1 MMLMPRR
8 DFDVFDDFF
17 QDDFFKGKEKN
28 NLMKTDIRENED
40 GFILDIDL
48 PGYEKGDIKIDVTD
62 GYLTIH
68 AKTTKE
74 NHDKEKHHYVRRER
88 FVGEATRSFYVG
100 DDIKEDEIKASFRNG
115 ILNLEIPKKK
125 EEEKESEKHYIEIGD

>member
-17 QDDFFKGKEKN
+17 QDDFFRGKEKT
-28 NLMKTDIRENED
+28 NLMKTDIRETED
-40 GFILDIDL
+40 SFILDIDL
-48 PGYEKGDIKIDVTD
+48 PGYNKEDIKIDVTD

-68 AKTTKE
+68 AKTENKE
-74 NHDKEKHHYVRRER
+74 EKKEKHKYIRRER
-88 FVGEATRSFYVG
+88 FVGEVNRSFYVG
-100 DDIKEDEIKASFRNG
+100 DDIKKDEVKASFRNG

-125 EEEKESEKHYIEIGD
+125 DEEKEEEKHYIEIGD

>member
-8 DFDVFDDFF
+8 DFDVFDDLF
-17 QDDFFKGKEKN
+17 QDDFFKGKEKT
-28 NLMKTDIRENED
+28 NLMKTDIRETDNS
-40 GFILDIDL
+40 FILDVDL
-48 PGYEKGDIKIDVTD
+48 PGYNKEDIKIDLTD

-74 NHDKEKHHYVRRER
+74 NKEHEKHHYVRRER
-88 FVGEATRSFYVG
+88 FVGEASRSFYVG
-100 DDIKEDEIKASFRNG
+100 DEIIENEIKASFRNG

-125 EEEKESEKHYIEIGD
+125 EEDKKAEKHYIEIGD